1 MSADTTEQVEK
12 FLGFNL
18 PSDSALQQAR
28 LQALAT
34 GLIGE
39 VTPTSLVS
47 FSSSGILAIVGPL
60 PSALAVAQEL
70 PEVDGCLVVATEG
83 GDPGTTEIRE
93 VEGRSLPVVFGKPA
107 AIEGYL
113 GKFLISLMRDGAEMD
128 LAKAMELPGGA
139 VDIVLDLL
147 REPLLTPEVLP
158 PGYFAPRG
166 DSVALDEAC
175 QSIRDL
181 KGQFEKPLYVL
192 YDPDICAHGARG
204 INGCRRCLDVCPA
217 DALSTVGEQISVDTH
232 LCHGMGSCS
241 SACPTGA
248 LSYAYPNR
256 VDTLNRLRRTINEFG
271 KQTGRVPDLAFF
283 GGEEGG
289 AQLSEH
295 ILEIPDHVIP
305 WRDEEV
311 GSTGPEVWLSTIAYG
326 ARSITVL
333 TFPQTPPSVCVSV
346 ERQASEV
353 NAMLSGLG
361 WTGDTVKVIPVGE
374 EIGSPWSVNGE
385 VTAEITSDWKS
396 ATYAGIE
403 DKRTV
408 LRAAIDH
415 LVAQTRD
422 APSEISLPTGA
433 PFGEVRVD
441 REKCTLCMGCVSV
454 CPTGAILD
462 NKDRPCLSF
471 IEWNCVQCGL
481 CENACPEGAIDLKAR
496 LLTDSNIR
504 MERRILNEEEPFKCL
519 GCGKPFTTQSMIEK
533 MEEKLAGHRMFEGD
547 GMRRLKLCEDCRVK
561 DMFKEK
567 S

>member
-1 MSADTTEQVEK
+1 M
-12 FLGFNL
+12 
-18 PSDSALQQAR
+18 
-28 LQALAT
+28 
-34 GLIGE
+34 
-39 VTPTSLVS
+39 
-47 FSSSGILAIVGPL
+47 
-60 PSALAVAQEL
+60 
-70 PEVDGCLVVATEG
+70 
-83 GDPGTTEIRE
+83 
-93 VEGRSLPVVFGKPA
+93 
-107 AIEGYL
+107 
-113 GKFLISLMRDGAEMD
+113 
-128 LAKAMELPGGA
+128 
-139 VDIVLDLL
+139 
-147 REPLLTPEVLP
+147 
-158 PGYFAPRG
+158 
-166 DSVALDEAC
+166 
-175 QSIRDL
+175 
-181 KGQFEKPLYVL
+181 
-192 YDPDICAHGARG
+192 
-204 INGCRRCLDVCPA
+204 
-217 DALSTVGEQISVDTH
+217 
-232 LCHGMGSCS
+232 
-241 SACPTGA
+241 
-248 LSYAYPNR
+248 
-256 VDTLNRLRRTINEFG
+256 
-271 KQTGRVPDLAFF
+271 
-283 GGEEGG
+283 
-289 AQLSEH
+289 
-295 ILEIPDHVIP
+295 
-305 WRDEEV
+305 
-311 GSTGPEVWLSTIAYG
+311 
-326 ARSITVL
+326 
-333 TFPQTPPSVCVSV
+333 
-346 ERQASEV
+346 
-353 NAMLSGLG
+353 
-361 WTGDTVKVIPVGE
+361 GE

-533 MEEKLAGHRMFEGD
+533 MEEKLAGHRMCEGD

>member
-1 MSADTTEQVEK
+1 MSADAAQQAAN
-12 FLGFNL
+12 FLGFDL
-18 PSDSALQQAR
+18 PKDSPLQQGR

-34 GLIGE
+34 GLTGDL
-39 VTPTSLVS
+39 TPTSLVS
-47 FSSSGILAIVGPL
+47 FSSSGVLAIVGPL

-70 PEVDGCLVVATEG
+70 PDVDGCLVVATEG
-83 GDPGTTEIRE
+83 GDPGKTEIRE
-93 VEGRSLPVVFGKPA
+93 VEGRSLPVVFGKPS
-107 AIEGYL
+107 AIEGFL
-113 GKFLISLMRDGAEMD
+113 GKFVISLIRDEVEMD
-128 LAKAMELPGGA
+128 LAKAMELPGGS

-181 KGQFEKPLYVL
+181 KGQFEKPQYVL

-204 INGCRRCLDVCPA
+204 INGCRQCLDVCPA
-217 DALSTVGEQISVDTH
+217 DALSSVGEQISVETH

-241 SACPTGA
+241 AACPTGA

-256 VDTLNRLRRTINEFG
+256 VDTLNRLRRTIAEFG
-271 KQTGRVPDLAFF
+271 KQTGLVPEVTFF
-283 GGEEGG
+283 GGEEGS
-289 AQLSEH
+289 AQLSEC
-295 ILEIPDHVIP
+295 IMGIPDHVIP
-305 WRDEEV
+305 WRGEEV
-311 GSTGPEVWLSTIAYG
+311 GSIGPEVWLSAIAYG
-326 ARSITVL
+326 ARTITVVTL
-333 TFPQTPPSVCVSV
+333 AQTPQSVCASA
-346 ERQASEV
+346 ERQAREV

-361 WTGDTVKVIPVGE
+361 WPDDTVRVTRVTEVAPA
-374 EIGSPWSVNGE
+374 PWPTTESVAQDVRRE
-385 VTAEITSDWKS
+385 WKP

-403 DKRTV
+403 SKRAV

-415 LVAQTRD
+415 LVAQARE
-422 APSEISLPTGA
+422 APPEITLPAGT

-441 REKCTLCMGCVSV
+441 KEKCTLCMGCVSV
-454 CPTGAILD
+454 CPAGAILD

-481 CENACPEGAIDLKAR
+481 CENTCPEGAINLKAR

-561 DMFKEK
+561 DMFKET

>member
-1 MSADTTEQVEK
+1 MSADATEQVTN
-12 FLGFNL
+12 FLGFDL
-18 PSDSALQQAR
+18 PNDSSLQQAR

-34 GLIGE
+34 GLVGE

-47 FSSSGILAIVGPL
+47 FSSSGVLAIVGPL

-70 PEVDGCLVVATEG
+70 PDVDGCLLIATDG
-83 GDPGTTEIRE
+83 GDPGKTEIRE
-93 VEGRSLPVVFGKPA
+93 VEGRSLPVVFGKPV
-107 AIEGYL
+107 AIEGFL
-113 GKFLISLMRDGAEMD
+113 GKFVISLIRDGAEMD

-166 DSVALDEAC
+166 DTFALDEAC

-181 KGQFEKPLYVL
+181 KGQFEKPQYVL
-192 YDPDICAHGARG
+192 YDPDICARGARG
-204 INGCRRCLDVCPA
+204 IEGCRRCLDVCPA
-217 DALSTVGEQISVDTH
+217 DALSTVGERISVETH

-256 VDTLNRLRRTINEFG
+256 VDTLNRLRRTISEFG
-271 KQTGRVPDLAFF
+271 KQTDLVPEVTFF
-283 GGEEGG
+283 GGEGSS
-289 AQLSEH
+289 AKLSGP
-295 ILEIPDHVIP
+295 IIDIPDHVIP
-305 WRDEEV
+305 WRSEEV
-311 GSTGPEVWLSTIAYG
+311 GSNGPEVWLSAIAYG

-333 TFPQTPPSVCVSV
+333 TFPKTPPSVCVSA
-346 ERQASEV
+346 ERQAREV
-353 NAMLSGLG
+353 NAVLSGLG
-361 WTGDTVKVIPVGE
+361 WPSDTVRVILVDE
-374 EIGSPWSVNGE
+374 EIASPWSMTEQVPQEGMPE
-385 VTAEITSDWKS
+385 WRP

-403 DKRTV
+403 DKRAV

-415 LVAQTRD
+415 LVSQTSN
-422 APSEISLPTGA
+422 APPEISLPVGT

-441 REKCTLCMGCVSV
+441 KEKCTLCMGCVSV
-454 CPTGAILD
+454 CPAGAILD

-481 CENACPEGAIDLKAR
+481 CENACPEQAIDLKAR
-496 LLTDSNIR
+496 LLTDSNSR

-561 DMFKEK
+561 DMFKDK